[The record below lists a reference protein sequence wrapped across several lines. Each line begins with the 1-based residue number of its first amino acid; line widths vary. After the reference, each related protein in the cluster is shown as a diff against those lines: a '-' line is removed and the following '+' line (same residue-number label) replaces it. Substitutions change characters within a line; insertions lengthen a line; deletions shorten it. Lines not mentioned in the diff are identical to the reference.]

1 MNDPTRTVGLDFG
14 THQTKICVEEKEENA
29 VSYRFFPFCNL
40 LGEQRFTLPSV
51 IQIRPD
57 GTLRYG
63 YAEHVEGEELVKNF
77 KQAVFALDADLNAE
91 DCNTCYAVWY
101 LAYVLFLMEEKW
113 GQEFAVQ
120 MGCPTDGEHRDQ
132 QQHKAVSLLLS
143 AYKLVEE
150 EFHNDLQ
157 AFLNTDW
164 MALME
169 RTVLVP
175 FSDEAKENLFI
186 KVYPEAYACLR
197 PLVVQQ
203 KVPYGLA
210 LLIDIGGGTTDI
222 SFFTVVG
229 NNQEG
234 RNLEVYDYQSVPKGL
249 NALVDSWRI
258 PKSQRDANIREIHLR
273 EEKVG
278 GLTNDI
284 ANKCRLLRGKLLK
297 LFSEQCGILETQRL
311 TRQLADRPLIYIGG
325 GSTFGTLR
333 KAYDG
338 FNQISAMDASAWRAA
353 NVEGMDEIERQNLCP
368 ILSTAYGLCL
378 TDINDDDKFQC
389 TPLKHLFDNLVSM
402 IRQGGTGGDTLSD
415 NTYSDWSALK

>member
-1 MNDPTRTVGLDFG
+1 MSMNAIRTVGLDFG
-14 THQTKICVEEKEENA
+14 THQTKICVEEREGNA
-29 VSYRFFPFCNL
+29 MSYQFFPFCNL

-63 YAEHVEGEELVKNF
+63 YAEHVKGEELVKNF
-77 KQAVFALDADLNAE
+77 KQAVFALDTDLNAE
-91 DCNTCYAVWY
+91 DCNTYFAVWY

-120 MGCPTDGEHRDQ
+120 MGCPTDGGHLEQ

-164 MALME
+164 VALME
-169 RTVLVP
+169 RTALVP
-175 FSDEAKENLFI
+175 FSDEAQRNYFI
-186 KVYPEAYACLR
+186 DVYPEAYACLR
-197 PLVVQQ
+197 PLVVQK

-234 RNLEVYDYQSVPKGL
+234 RNLVVYNYQSVPKGL

-273 EEKVG
+273 AEKVE

-284 ANKCRLLRGKLLK
+284 ANKCRGLRGRLLK
-297 LFSEQCGILETQRL
+297 HFSEKCGSMETQRL

-333 KAYDG
+333 KAYGD
-338 FNQISAMDASAWRAA
+338 FNQISAMDASAWRTA
-353 NVEGMDEIERQNLCP
+353 NVKGMDEIENQKLCP

-378 TDINDDDKFQC
+378 TDIDDKIQC
-389 TPLKHLFDNLVSM
+389 TSVENLFDNLVSM
-402 IRQGGTGGDTLSD
+402 IRQGGTDSNPLSG